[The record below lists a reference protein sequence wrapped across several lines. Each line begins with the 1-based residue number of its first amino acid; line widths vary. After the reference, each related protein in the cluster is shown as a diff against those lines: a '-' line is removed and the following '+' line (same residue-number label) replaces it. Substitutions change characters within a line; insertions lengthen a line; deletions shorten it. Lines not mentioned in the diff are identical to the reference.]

1 MGQPDQRRLSATA
14 KIRRVG
20 WDENLVFCSR
30 DYSLLKSMKRSF
42 VCTWHSPNTLPT
54 MVHSQAF
61 HAYNLTISH
70 REASP
75 IHSSGKRRVAL
86 WVRLSSGTFNFN
98 LHSLSSVNKYL
109 QLYLLL
115 LLYICGILR
124 VQYIGQFDLFIV
136 YI

>member
-61 HAYNLTISH
+61 HAIIWQ
-70 REASP
+70 SP
-75 IHSSGKRRVAL
+75 IERPH
-86 WVRLSSGTFNFN
+86 LSTARGSAE
-98 LHSLSSVNKYL
+98 
-109 QLYLLL
+109 
-115 LLYICGILR
+115 
-124 VQYIGQFDLFIV
+124 
-136 YI
+136 